1 MTVRRELMP
10 RVGDAGRD
18 LIAADTI
25 ADAQAL
31 LGTSPENAG
40 KIPEGALTASA
51 PVTATRLETGA
62 IAIGLQAGAIPEA
75 PTADTLGGATD
86 TGRAVLKATDAA
98 AARTAIGA
106 GTSNFSG
113 AYKDLTGAPTIPAA
127 PTWANISGKPA
138 AAAAIADLAA
148 AATTADIV
156 AAFNKLLAAARAF
169 GIVAK

>member
-1 MTVRRELMP
+1 MP

-18 LIAADTI
+18 LIAADSI

-31 LGTSPENAG
+31 LGTNPENAG
-40 KIPEGALTASA
+40 RIPEGALTASD
-51 PVTATRLETGA
+51 PVTATRLESGA
-62 IAIGLQAGAIPEA
+62 IAIGLKAGAIPTVPAA

-98 AARTAIGA
+98 AARKAIGA

-113 AYKDLTGAPTIPAA
+113 AYADLTGSPTIPAA

-156 AAFNKLLAAARAF
+156 ATANKILAALRAF
-169 GIVAK
+169 GVVVK